1 MFVVLKYLLIDIV
14 NIFHEIFLQA
24 VRAVPAGEADVLTS
38 SSKEGQPVEPGTAS
52 QELLEPSTAQVI
64 NRASV
69 VDPDPELLL
78 GSGSRIS
85 VPDPAKKEQNN
96 FIKFLRIQI
105 RKNYTDLTEFRKVG
119 QCFNF

>member
-52 QELLEPSTAQVI
+52 QELLEPSTAQDI

-78 GSGSRIS
+78 
-85 VPDPAKKEQNN
+85 
-96 FIKFLRIQI
+96 
-105 RKNYTDLTEFRKVG
+105 
-119 QCFNF
+119 

>member
-69 VDPDPELLL
+69 VDPDPELWL